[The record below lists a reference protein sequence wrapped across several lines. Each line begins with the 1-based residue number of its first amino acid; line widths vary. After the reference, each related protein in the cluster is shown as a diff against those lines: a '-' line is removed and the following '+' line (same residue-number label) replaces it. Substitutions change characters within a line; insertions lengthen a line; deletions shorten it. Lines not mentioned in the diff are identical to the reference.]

1 MMAMPIWAS
10 MVVDRLL
17 VKTSGASSS
26 TNPNRLQMTQRPTL

>member
-17 VKTSGASSS
+17 VKTSGAAKS
-26 TNPNRLQMTQRPTL
+26 TRANKLQMTQRPTL